1 MKYLNI
7 FFSGKGGA
15 ATAPDWN
22 DVAKEDEVADGV
34 SKHVTSSYMVKLA
47 KVPVLWP
54 ARCTLKKRL
63 LSSSAFFSY
72 FVS

>member
-7 FFSGKGGA
+7 FFSGKGGG

-34 SKHVTSSYMVKLA
+34 SKHVTSS
-47 KVPVLWP
+47 
-54 ARCTLKKRL
+54 
-63 LSSSAFFSY
+63 
-72 FVS
+72 

>member
-15 ATAPDWN
+15 ATVPDGN

-47 KVPVLWP
+47 KVPVLRP
-54 ARCTLKKRL
+54 ARCTLK
-63 LSSSAFFSY
+63 
-72 FVS
+72 